1 MTIRL
6 LFPKRDTQANRNYAT
21 ADDFR
26 RLFTEDMASLYLLAF
41 LLAGSHEN
49 AESCF
54 VSGIEDCAEN
64 SSVFREWAR
73 SWARRV
79 IIQNAVRMISP
90 RPRFQE
96 PTTHEFLSTA
106 ARCEREPNLN
116 TTWAGVLALENFE
129 RFVFV
134 ISVLEGHDVREC
146 AVLLGSTVLEVGRA
160 RLQALQH
167 VADFGMTDVHAVGE
181 FSRMAVA

>member
-1 MTIRL
+1 MR
-6 LFPKRDTQANRNYAT
+6 FPFFHERDIQAERNYAT

-41 LLAGSHEN
+41 LLAGSHES

-79 IIQNAVRMISP
+79 IIRNAVQMISP
-90 RPRFQE
+90 HPRFHE
-96 PTTHEFLSTA
+96 AMTHEPLSTA
-106 ARCEREPNLN
+106 ASSERGPDFVPVEDSGALTAKLVKSATLKIHPGFPHGMPVSHADAINQDL
-116 TTWAGVLALENFE
+116 LAFI
-129 RFVFV
+129 RT
-134 ISVLEGHDVREC
+134 GK
-146 AVLLGSTVLEVGRA
+146 
-160 RLQALQH
+160 
-167 VADFGMTDVHAVGE
+167 
-181 FSRMAVA
+181 